1 MENTEI
7 NKTENEYISKHLA
20 PLIEKGI
27 ITDVKECDHSKIFF
41 DLSKKINRLTVSCQL
56 ESSGSADSI
65 VFKLWDKSK
74 SGEDAAP
81 WFYDVV
87 RLPRPDADYHK
98 VVEME
103 IREVVREFK
112 EALTELQAEQ
122 QVEEEKTFPIMKID

>member
-1 MENTEI
+1 MANTEI

-27 ITDVKECDHSKIFF
+27 ITDVKEGGHSKIFF

-56 ESSGSADSI
+56 ESSGSVDII

-74 SGEDAAP
+74 SGEEDAP
-81 WFYDVV
+81 WFYDIV
-87 RLPRPDADYHK
+87 RLPRPDAYYHK

-103 IREVVREFK
+103 IKEVVREFK
-112 EALTELQAEQ
+112 KALTELQTEQ
-122 QVEEEKTFPIMKID
+122 LVEEEKAFSKKKSD

>member
-27 ITDVKECDHSKIFF
+27 ITDVKEGDHSKIFF

-74 SGEDAAP
+74 SGEDATP

-122 QVEEEKTFPIMKID
+122 QQEEEKAFPIMKID